1 MSEIKKAVAAV
12 PSVEVDDGHI
22 RVTRWH
28 FEPGASTGMH
38 VHEFDYLVVPV
49 TGGEFIVNNAEGLST
64 SMIQQPGEC
73 YKRQAGV
80 MHNVISNSPRA
91 MNFVEIEFLV

>member
-1 MSEIKKAVAAV
+1 MSMNKKETAAV

-38 VHEFDYLVVPV
+38 VHEFDYLVVPI
-49 TGGEFIVNNAEGLST
+49 TGGEFIINGVDGLST

-80 MHNVISNSPRA
+80 THNVISNTTQGV
-91 MNFVEIEFLV
+91 NFVEIEFLV